1 MKKEIKAHYNLLK
14 AQVAWD
20 LSTPHE
26 SWMIEDLSSVSDK
39 ELFER
44 LERLKVPVNDSSIAH
59 YLEEVDTPEDFVE
72 VVTLETDLPE
82 KVEQAYLILFELFK
96 RHAPKGTCLS
106 IFADEMDMAIQKYEA
121 EQGKN
126 YKEILDQLKQLELI
140 LRENLT
146 KAKNP
151 VEVFEKV
158 SRYFAYDIE
167 GFIYD
172 YIADLIDR
180 SEEVQAQELI
190 ELFFDYLTRPYWFS
204 LLEFYLKGNS
214 EDRLENLVEL
224 VIETKDFEFSLEVIH
239 LLKDEEHEK
248 FFSLLSHILDFSK
261 EEADF
266 VELLTIAQEYFEERD
281 RIREMS
287 EIRKIL
293 DSRSQID
300 EKRRIH
306 PQDTGC
312 MHFKKII
319 DRA

>member
-44 LERLKVPVNDSSIAH
+44 LKNLKVPVESSSIAH
-59 YLEEVDTPEDFVE
+59 YLEEIDTPEDFVE
-72 VVTLETDLPE
+72 AVTLETDLPE

-96 RHAPKGTCLS
+96 RHAPKNTCLS
-106 IFADEMDMAIQKYEA
+106 VFADELDTSIQKYELSS
-121 EQGKN
+121 GKN
-126 YKEILDQLKQLELI
+126 FKEILAQLKQLELF
-140 LRENLT
+140 LRENLAN
-146 KAKNP
+146 AKNP
-151 VEVFEKV
+151 VEVLDKV

-180 SEEVQAQELI
+180 AEEVQAQELI
-190 ELFFDYLTRPYWFS
+190 ELFFDYLARPYWFS
-204 LLEFYLKGNS
+204 LLEFYLKGNH

-224 VIETKDFEFSLEVIH
+224 ALETRDFEFSLEVIH
-239 LLKDEEHEK
+239 LLKDEEHER
-248 FFSLLSHILDFSK
+248 FFSLLSHIVDFSK

-266 VELLTIAQEYFEERD
+266 VELLTIAHEYFEEKD
-281 RIREMS
+281 RHREML
-287 EIRKIL
+287 EVRKIL

-306 PQDTGC
+306 PQDNGIL
-312 MHFKKII
+312 HFKKII